1 MADQNGV
8 RVVEIRAGTSPRT
21 VLELRPGQTVQP
33 LSIGRVGMWP
43 IEAPSILD
51 VHAFLYFDGRA
62 LFFQSADPSQ
72 PARGNGQTIG
82 VDWQQVEIPCTI
94 EIGRARLVYRTLE
107 VQDQADVEEID
118 DLDADEEDK
127 TIAAPLRAV
136 VGGGVPQRQP
146 GPGASGPFR
155 PGEFSNRHQ
164 PDDES
169 TRFSPINREP
179 QSTLV
184 SPLEARGGGSQRPR
198 PAAGNPGI
206 PNVTPAAGMPASP
219 GTVPTPW
226 VPGNANDDYDPPSST
241 TVGPP
246 PQGAPVPPPPQGTGY
261 TDMGNVQIAMPA
273 PPPPGYGAPQPGYG
287 PPGAPDYG
295 QPQPGMPMQ
304 QPGMQPG
311 YGPGGYPQQ
320 PTMPPSA
327 AETGRVQ
334 APPPNAKPPSEWE
347 QMPLMRKIIL
357 AAMPVAIVAVYF
369 LLFVDDPEPPR
380 PTTKLRPD
388 AGMEAGAATAS
399 VATTAPTVTATAP
412 TTTATATDSVPT
424 GTVVA
429 TAPTATVSA
438 PPTTTGT
445 ATAPPTA
452 STAATAPTLKKGE
465 VTVERRAAEAL
476 RKNDKATAIQLYEQL
491 AADHP
496 DNPVYKETVRILKS
510 E

>member
-1 MADQNGV
+1 
-8 RVVEIRAGTSPRT
+8 
-21 VLELRPGQTVQP
+21 
-33 LSIGRVGMWP
+33 MWP
-43 IEAPSILD
+43 IEAPSVLD

-72 PARGNGQTIG
+72 PARGNGQAIG

-107 VQDQADVEEID
+107 VASEASGEYEEIE
-118 DLDADEEDK
+118 AEEEDK

-136 VGGGVPQRQP
+136 IGGGGGGGGGGGAPPARP
-146 GPGASGPFR
+146 SAPNAGASGPFR

-169 TRFSPINREP
+169 TRFSPINNREP
-179 QSTLV
+179 SSTLV
-184 SPLEARGGGSQRPR
+184 SPLEARGGGGGPPRPR
-198 PAAGNPGI
+198 PAAGGAI
-206 PNVTPAAGMPASP
+206 PNVTPAAGMPAAP
-219 GTVPTPW
+219 ATAPTPW
-226 VPGNANDDYDPPSST
+226 MPGAGGDDYAPPSST

-246 PQGAPVPPPPQGTGY
+246 PQGAPAPPPPQATGY

-273 PPPPGYGAPQPGYG
+273 PPQPGYG
-287 PPGAPDYG
+287 
-295 QPQPGMPMQ
+295 

-311 YGPGGYPQQ
+311 YGQPGMQPGYGQPGMQPGMQQGYGQ

-334 APPPNAKPPSEWE
+334 APPNGKPPSEWE
-347 QMPLMRKIIL
+347 QMPTMRKVIL

-369 LLFVDDPEPPR
+369 LLFVDDPQPQR
-380 PTTKLRPD
+380 PVNGRAD
-388 AGMEAGAATAS
+388 AGMEAGALAS
-399 VATTAPTVTATAP
+399 ANPTATTTTTATTP
-412 TTTATATDSVPT
+412 TATATDTGPVPT

-429 TAPTATVSA
+429 TAPTGTVTA
-438 PPTTTGT
+438 PPTGTMVAPPPTGT
-445 ATAPPTA
+445 ATATA
-452 STAATAPTLKKGE
+452 PIPTLKKGE
-465 VTVERRAAEAL
+465 VTVERRAAEAV
-476 RKNDKATAIQLYEQL
+476 RKGDKATAIQLYEQL
-491 AADHP
+491 ASDHP